1 LEDRNVV
8 EASEREERNGG
19 GINKNLKRK
28 KEAREEKRKDSNR
41 K

>member
-1 LEDRNVV
+1 V
-8 EASEREERNGG
+8 ETSEREGRNRGRR
-19 GINKNLKRK
+19 NEDLKRK